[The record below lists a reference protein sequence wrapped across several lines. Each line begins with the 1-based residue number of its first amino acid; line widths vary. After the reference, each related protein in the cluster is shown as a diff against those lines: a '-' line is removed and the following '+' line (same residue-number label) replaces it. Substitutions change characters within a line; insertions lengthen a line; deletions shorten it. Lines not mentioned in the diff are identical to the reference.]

1 MTVHEIPIKRKVPE
15 AERLK
20 QAAAIKEC
28 LHYLMRDA
36 LESNLPM
43 TAQMI
48 SVSTEA
54 VLMDLEQLQR
64 RRKAAAQA

>member
-1 MTVHEIPIKRKVPE
+1 MTVHDTPTKPKSPT
-15 AERLK
+15 AKRLK

-28 LHYLMRDA
+28 LHYLLRDA

-48 SVSTEA
+48 GVSAEA
-54 VLMDLEQLQR
+54 VLMDLERLQPLH
-64 RRKAAAQA
+64 KAAVQA